1 MGAAKKYAYD
11 LSLPEK
17 KIKLEKKESF
27 KLIKN
32 KKNKNLS
39 KSNRAALIFSTLLIF
54 SMFLIIT
61 YRYNLIS
68 EKNLEVQKLKKELEV
83 AKSELATT
91 QIAVDKAMDVVQVEA
106 YAKQQLGMQKPE
118 KSQLIYIN
126 MENEE
131 SVKKMS
137 AANMISCCLEKV
149 KEIVNNIF

>member
-1 MGAAKKYAYD
+1 MVAQRKYLYD
-11 LSLPEK
+11 LSVPEK
-17 KIKLEKKESF
+17 KTVKKQEEKF

-32 KKNKNLS
+32 KNINI
-39 KSNRAALIFSTLLIF
+39 KSNKATLVLTTLAIFAMLMIV
-54 SMFLIIT
+54 T

-68 EKNLEVQKLKKELEV
+68 EKNLKVQQLKDDLET

-91 QIAVDKAMDVVQVEA
+91 QIAVEKVMDVNYVEA

-131 SVKKMS
+131 SVKKTS
-137 AANMISCCLEKV
+137 SVNMIMSLVDKI
-149 KEIVNNIF
+149 KGAIKNAF

>member
-1 MGAAKKYAYD
+1 MVAQRRYLYD
-11 LSLPEK
+11 LSVPEK
-17 KIKLEKKESF
+17 KTVKKQEEKF

-32 KKNKNLS
+32 KNINI
-39 KSNRAALIFSTLLIF
+39 KSNKATLVLTTLAIFAMLMIV
-54 SMFLIIT
+54 T

-68 EKNLEVQKLKKELEV
+68 EKNLKVQQLKDDLET

-91 QIAVDKAMDVVQVEA
+91 QIAVEKVMDVNYVEA

-131 SVKKMS
+131 SVKKTS
-137 AANMISCCLEKV
+137 SVNMIMSLVDKI
-149 KEIVNNIF
+149 KGAIKNAF

>member
-1 MGAAKKYAYD
+1 MVAEKKYLYD
-11 LSLPEK
+11 LSLPQKRNVKSEEK
-17 KIKLEKKESF
+17 F

-32 KKNKNLS
+32 KNNKIRKNNKATLVL
-39 KSNRAALIFSTLLIF
+39 ATLAIFA
-54 SMFLIIT
+54 MFMTIT

-68 EKNLEVQKLKKELEV
+68 EKNLKVQELKEDLEV

-91 QIAVDKAMDVVQVEA
+91 QIEVEEVMDVNYVEA

-131 SVKKMS
+131 SVEKMS
-137 AANMISCCLEKV
+137 ASNMIMSLVDKI
-149 KEIVNNIF
+149 KEFVNNVF

>member
-1 MGAAKKYAYD
+1 MVAQRKYLYD
-11 LSLPEK
+11 LSVPVKKTVKKQEEK
-17 KIKLEKKESF
+17 F

-32 KKNKNLS
+32 KNINI
-39 KSNRAALIFSTLLIF
+39 KSNKATLVLTTLAIFAMLMIV
-54 SMFLIIT
+54 T

-68 EKNLEVQKLKKELEV
+68 EKNLKVQQLKDDLET

-91 QIAVDKAMDVVQVEA
+91 QIAVEKVMDVNYVEA

-131 SVKKMS
+131 SVKKTS
-137 AANMISCCLEKV
+137 SVNMIMSLVDKI
-149 KEIVNNIF
+149 KGAIKNAF

>member
-1 MGAAKKYAYD
+1 MVAQRKYLYD
-11 LSLPEK
+11 LSVPEK
-17 KIKLEKKESF
+17 KTVKKQEEKF

-32 KKNKNLS
+32 KNINI
-39 KSNRAALIFSTLLIF
+39 KSNKATLVLTTLAIFAMRMIV
-54 SMFLIIT
+54 T

-68 EKNLEVQKLKKELEV
+68 EKNLKVQQLKDDLET

-91 QIAVDKAMDVVQVEA
+91 QIAGEKVMDVNYVEA

-131 SVKKMS
+131 SVKKTS
-137 AANMISCCLEKV
+137 SVNMIMSLVDKI
-149 KEIVNNIF
+149 KGAIKNAF

>member
-1 MGAAKKYAYD
+1 MVAEKKYLYD
-11 LSLPEK
+11 LSLPQKRTVKSEEK
-17 KIKLEKKESF
+17 F

-32 KKNKNLS
+32 KNNKIRKNNKATLVLTTL
-39 KSNRAALIFSTLLIF
+39 AIFA
-54 SMFLIIT
+54 MFMIIT

-68 EKNLEVQKLKKELEV
+68 EKNLKVQELKEDLEV

-91 QIAVDKAMDVVQVEA
+91 QIEVEEVMDVNYVEA

-131 SVKKMS
+131 SVQKMS
-137 AANMISCCLEKV
+137 TSNMIMSLVDKI
-149 KEIVNNIF
+149 KEFVNNVF

>member
-1 MGAAKKYAYD
+1 MVAEKKYLYD
-11 LSLPEK
+11 LSLPQKRNVKSEEK
-17 KIKLEKKESF
+17 F

-32 KKNKNLS
+32 KNNKIRKNNKATLVL
-39 KSNRAALIFSTLLIF
+39 ATLAIFT
-54 SMFLIIT
+54 MFMIIT

-68 EKNLEVQKLKKELEV
+68 EKNLKVQELKEDLEV

-91 QIAVDKAMDVVQVEA
+91 QIEVEEVMDVNYVEA

-131 SVKKMS
+131 SVEKMS
-137 AANMISCCLEKV
+137 ASNMIMSLVDKI
-149 KEIVNNIF
+149 KEFVNNVF

>member
-1 MGAAKKYAYD
+1 MVAQRKYLYD
-11 LSLPEK
+11 LSVPVKKTVKKQEEK
-17 KIKLEKKESF
+17 F

-32 KKNKNLS
+32 KNINI
-39 KSNRAALIFSTLLIF
+39 KSNKATLVLTTLAIFAMLMIV
-54 SMFLIIT
+54 T

-68 EKNLEVQKLKKELEV
+68 EKNLKVQQLKDDLET

-91 QIAVDKAMDVVQVEA
+91 QIAVEKVMDVNYVEA

-131 SVKKMS
+131 SVKKTS
-137 AANMISCCLEKV
+137 SVNMIMSLVDKI
-149 KEIVNNIF
+149 KGAIKSAF

>member
-1 MGAAKKYAYD
+1 MVAQRKYLYD
-11 LSLPEK
+11 LSVPVKKTVKKQEEK
-17 KIKLEKKESF
+17 F

-32 KKNKNLS
+32 KNINI
-39 KSNRAALIFSTLLIF
+39 KSNKATLVLTTLAIFVMLMIV
-54 SMFLIIT
+54 T

-68 EKNLEVQKLKKELEV
+68 EKNLKVQQLKDDLET

-91 QIAVDKAMDVVQVEA
+91 QIAVEKVMDVNYVEA

-131 SVKKMS
+131 SVKKTS
-137 AANMISCCLEKV
+137 SVNMIMSLVDKI
-149 KEIVNNIF
+149 KGAIKSAF